1 MGVQELLDDGHVM
14 VMCIAVQSEALEHS
28 LMAALP
34 LGPQSA
40 AGGVSL
46 PDSFHGELTVIP
58 IFHFLPAASFMCS
71 IRHDCTRRH
80 ALHHLIP
87 QS

>member
-1 MGVQELLDDGHVM
+1 M
-14 VMCIAVQSEALEHS
+14 VVCIAVQSEALEHS

-46 PDSFHGELTVIP
+46 PDSFHGELTVI
-58 IFHFLPAASFMCS
+58 HVLLFLPLIYSLYDHRLHMYACTTSCFLSFICRFFS
-71 IRHDCTRRH
+71 TFIS
-80 ALHHLIP
+80 LF
-87 QS
+87 S